1 MEYKYYYDSPVGML
15 ELVSDGQSLTA
26 ILFSNQQTE
35 TTTRQENEQLPIFKQ
50 TTAWLD
56 QYFQGHKP
64 DVIVPLNPQ
73 GSEFQQH
80 VWSELQAIPYGELT
94 TYGDIAKKVG
104 SLLNK
109 PKMSAQAVGGAVGSN
124 PLSIIVPCHRVVG
137 KNGSLTGFGGTIKNK
152 IKLLEIEDVDMTHLY
167 IPKFST
173 KP

>member
-35 TTTRQENEQLPIFKQ
+35 TITRQENGQLPIFKQ

-73 GSEFQQH
+73 GSEFQQY

-152 IKLLEIEDVDMTHLY
+152 IKLLELEDVDMTPLY

>member
-1 MEYKYYYDSPVGML
+1 MEYKYYYESPVGML

-26 ILFSNQQTE
+26 ILFSNQQTDE
-35 TTTRQENEQLPIFKQ
+35 HTRQENEQLPIFKQ

-56 QYFQGHKP
+56 EYFQGHKP

-80 VWSELQAIPYGELT
+80 VWSELQSIPYGELT

-104 SLLNK
+104 RLLNK

-137 KNGSLTGFGGTIKNK
+137 KNGSLTGFGGTIDNK
-152 IKLLEIEDVDMTHLY
+152 IKLLELENVNMDGLFRPQH
-167 IPKFST
+167 ST